1 MRFSLATLVLSLC
14 VAFPIAAHADS
25 FEYTLTTNY
34 PNNSSIGN
42 NVSALNGTFTFDEPS
57 LLTGLTYIYAPDF
70 TEPAG
75 STVSEI
81 QLGLYPSENYYYF
94 TLYTTPPGVAGGSSL
109 LPPVNGV
116 YNSEFST
123 LVVTDLGP
131 SQVPEPSSIILI
143 CTGALGLT
151 TQVRRRIT
159 RI

>member
-1 MRFSLATLVLSLC
+1 MRFSLAALVLSLC

-70 TEPAG
+70 TEPAD

-81 QLGLYPSENYYYF
+81 QLGLYPSTNYFYF
-94 TLYTTPPGVAGGSSL
+94 TLYTTPTGVAGGSSL
-109 LPPVNGV
+109 LPPMDGI

-131 SQVPEPSSIILI
+131 SSVPEPSSFILL
-143 CTGALGLT
+143 CTGALGLAT
-151 TQVRRRIT
+151 RFRRRVTQI
-159 RI
+159 